1 MDFKFKQDRRY
12 SNPKARNDDQNIAG
26 YRKSSEKL
34 KFIKKLVK
42 NLSKKFVKIVFQK
55 ISKGTKVTQFT
66 HEELGNIH
74 VLRKR
79 VLGIFYPL
87 PPPCHQR

>member
-12 SNPKARNDDQNIAG
+12 SNPKARNDDLNIAG

-66 HEELGNIH
+66 HEENDYIH
-74 VLRKR
+74 WYYYLKK
-79 VLGIFYPL
+79 G
-87 PPPCHQR
+87 QN